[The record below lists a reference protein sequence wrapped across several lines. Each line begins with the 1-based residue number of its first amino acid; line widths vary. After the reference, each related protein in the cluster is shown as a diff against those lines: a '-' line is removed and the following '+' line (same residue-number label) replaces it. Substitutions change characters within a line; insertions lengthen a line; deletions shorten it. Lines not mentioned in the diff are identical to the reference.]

1 MDKKRSDEILHGGDI
16 TEVKNEDLFVI
27 DTGKPKK
34 KEPVK
39 REFSNIF
46 DEFFNRVLGVTHVD
60 RLLANKSMVAP
71 PCQVENKKMTNRATL
86 LRNRKEINKA
96 KTVDLRIQ
104 AQKQVRF

>member
-1 MDKKRSDEILHGGDI
+1 MSFQ
-16 TEVKNEDLFVI
+16 TFVI
-27 DTGKPKK
+27 IFSI
-34 KEPVK
+34 
-39 REFSNIF
+39 EF
-46 DEFFNRVLGVTHVD
+46 LGVTHVD

-104 AQKQVRF
+104 AQKQVIF